1 MNKKKSRESL
11 VMRLQPT
18 SGTLLAEVIQWLKS
32 MSTEER
38 NQKIAEVMV
47 IGFLPYARQMND
59 GDKNS
64 VESCYWDT
72 HNRLNQYAYV
82 MRQKLGVKEIR
93 PEINMFSSVALNNNV
108 QIRETEAAIEEDLEM
123 DSMFEVLR

>member
-1 MNKKKSRESL
+1 
-11 VMRLQPT
+11 MRLQPT
-18 SGTLLAEVIQWLKS
+18 SGTPLAEVIQWLKS

-38 NQKIAEVMV
+38 NQKSAEVMV

-108 QIRETEAAIEEDLEM
+108 QIREPEAVIEEDLEI